1 MFIELYFLMMFLRKT
16 RAVNRSGLN
25 INTGM
30 FSHAEIQHSFS
41 YFIAYIYMPMF
52 IKGQF
57 PSLSVSGSW
66 VFFSM
71 QTYVIRTNSIS
82 VV

>member
-1 MFIELYFLMMFLRKT
+1 
-16 RAVNRSGLN
+16 
-25 INTGM
+25 M

-41 YFIAYIYMPMF
+41 YIIAYIYMPMF

-57 PSLSVSGSW
+57 PSVSVSGAC

-71 QTYVIRTNSIS
+71 QAYVIRTNLID
-82 VV
+82 VVWLM